1 VSDHFTNPFSQQKD
15 PDRWEIWELIVR
27 RDSEAFAAQDWGMVE
42 ADYDRE
48 NFLRAKAYG
57 SGNPHDWRIV
67 SPDVET
73 ERKDWLK
80 DAAAFCRLPL
90 KDITPRE
97 LIFKMSRLEH
107 IDIKGE
113 WAFCLK
119 QFAANELLTDGNRYV
134 VACESLK
141 IARRVRGRWKLSGA
155 IAYLPA
161 SAAAP
166 RETAAQG

>member
-1 VSDHFTNPFSQQKD
+1 MTDHFTNPYSREKD
-15 PDRWEIWELIVR
+15 PDRWELWELIVR
-27 RDSEAFAAQDWGMVE
+27 RDSEAFVRKDWAMIN

-48 NFLRAKAYG
+48 NFIRAKAYG

-67 SPDVET
+67 SPDLET
-73 ERKDWLK
+73 ERNDWLK
-80 DAAAFCRLPL
+80 DAEAFLKLPL
-90 KDITPRE
+90 KDISQRE

-107 IDIKGE
+107 IDIKGD
-113 WAFCLK
+113 WAFCIK
-119 QFAANELLTDGNRYV
+119 QFAANELLQDGGRYI

-141 IARRVRGRWKLSGA
+141 IARRIGGKWKLAGA

-166 RETAAQG
+166 REAPAKA